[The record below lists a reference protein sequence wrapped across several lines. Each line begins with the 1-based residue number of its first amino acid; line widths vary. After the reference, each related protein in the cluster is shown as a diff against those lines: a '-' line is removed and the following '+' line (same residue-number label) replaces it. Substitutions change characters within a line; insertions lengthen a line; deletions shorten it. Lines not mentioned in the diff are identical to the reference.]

1 MPGYLEDR
9 TSVVFD
15 EECYVDYFSVGFK
28 SFDGKVRIF
37 EMYDGCPLDKK
48 GIARIVRTYR
58 LIGFN
63 SWNYDIPML
72 LYAMAGASNGELKRA
87 SDDLIV
93 GGTPRW
99 VMMERLGLKEP
110 DFLDHVDLMQV
121 SPGSPQMPSLKIYAG
136 RLHSKRMQELP
147 IEVDARIGP
156 NERQV
161 MLAYHENDLDV
172 TIDLANELKTQV
184 NLRTI
189 MSREYGVDVRS
200 KSDAQVAEAV
210 IKKELERALGRKLYA
225 PDIESGSFYYRVPSY
240 VKFETLQMQ
249 AALEKIRTTKVH
261 VTHAGTVECPEL
273 RALTVTINGRS
284 YQMGLGGLHSQE
296 ANISHYS
303 DDRVVLKDRDVTSY
317 YPRSILLQ
325 GMTPKHLGPAFLRVY
340 EGIFKRRIAAKK
352 SIGTIGKKI
361 NEIDARIAE
370 VKKRIA
376 EIERAQSNVPS

>member
-1 MPGYLEDR
+1 
-9 TSVVFD
+9 
-15 EECYVDYFSVGFK
+15 
-28 SFDGKVRIF
+28 
-37 EMYDGCPLDKK
+37 
-48 GIARIVRTYR
+48 
-58 LIGFN
+58 
-63 SWNYDIPML
+63 
-72 LYAMAGASNGELKRA
+72 
-87 SDDLIV
+87 
-93 GGTPRW
+93 
-99 VMMERLGLKEP
+99 
-110 DFLDHVDLMQV
+110 
-121 SPGSPQMPSLKIYAG
+121 
-136 RLHSKRMQELP
+136 
-147 IEVDARIGP
+147 
-156 NERQV
+156 
-161 MLAYHENDLDV
+161 
-172 TIDLANELKTQV
+172 
-184 NLRTI
+184 
-189 MSREYGVDVRS
+189 
-200 KSDAQVAEAV
+200 
-210 IKKELERALGRKLYA
+210 
-225 PDIESGSFYYRVPSY
+225 